1 MAKGLVQSSLN
12 IYVMMLQR
20 QLCHGSSGLI
30 NSLIPCWVARGT
42 ALLGGGKKVKDWQEQ
57 RSLEVGLGMGWNY
70 GVMSYLALC
79 VFFLLHICQS
89 HGPVRNTE
97 SRTMDCTL
105 RNQPKQV
112 LLPFN
117 PSGQIF
123 WSQSYKNNWFSSHFY
138 KKKLRHRESE
148 LVQAAVLRF
157 ESLRWS
163 LPFYTWRL

>member
-20 QLCHGSSGLI
+20 QLCHGSSGLV

-42 ALLGGGKKVKDWQEQ
+42 ALLGGGKRWRTD
-57 RSLEVGLGMGWNY
+57 RSRGHWRWGLGWGGIMGLCLIWLF
-70 GVMSYLALC
+70 VSFSYFTSVNHMVL
-79 VFFLLHICQS
+79 S
-89 HGPVRNTE
+89 ETR

-123 WSQSYKNNWFSSHFY
+123 WSQSYKNNWFSSHFCE
-138 KKKLRHRESE
+138 KKLRHRESE
-148 LVQAAVLRF
+148 LVRAAVLRF